1 MKDSDQKTLNALASD
16 LESGF
21 EILWYRIDSV
31 LGRGGFG
38 ITYLATD
45 TNLNQLV
52 AIKEYLPRDF
62 ATRSGDS
69 TVQPVSKKEEDM
81 FSWGLD
87 RFMSE
92 AQTLAKFR
100 HPNIVR
106 VQSVF
111 KHNNTGYM
119 VMEYEHGRPLNE
131 VYKEKVVLP
140 QKELEDIYYPIIDG
154 LAAVHKQGFI
164 HRDIKPAN
172 IYIRDDG
179 SPVLLDFGAARHALG
194 SQTHALTAM
203 LTVGYAPF
211 EQYNEG
217 SGKQGPWTD
226 IYSICACLYQGVK
239 GFKPVESSMRGMAL
253 LHDEVD
259 PCIPLSLTSIV
270 GYQHAFLRGIDQGL
284 MIQVH
289 DRPQS
294 LELLMGMLKGE
305 IELEDLPPRPEPVRP
320 INFDKTVIR
329 PLKKVFK
336 GGSKSSQKQEQ
347 QRSGE
352 ESIPPTLDTAYS
364 QQTTVVSVPDKPVS
378 DRPRVSG
385 VKKRGAILAA
395 VTGVIIIL
403 TVAVVFWPG
412 ASKKTTT
419 DTTGVNPAVTAT
431 SQDKRQQK
439 ISKLLAQAD
448 QFYLAGNYFNAQK
461 DHALDRYLQIRSM
474 DKQNKDANIRLKKI
488 AESLLGEADKLIKSN
503 NFEQAGIRLEAV
515 ALVDPAFPGLNS
527 LQKALLGAVQVAK
540 KNKQLETLL
549 DRAHQAMSTGHIY
562 APLEN
567 SALEIYR
574 SVLSFDPDNVTA
586 RRSLN
591 QISDTVLKDA
601 RKALGSEQYTLAN
614 KLVLILEQINP
625 GSPDLAEIKKGL
637 LKNSR
642 LNQLIADADRAYN
655 QQRYT
660 TPSDGSAVSL
670 YREILAQSP
679 DNEHAKLRLK
689 NIADRYARV
698 ARNAVQAKKT
708 KTAEYNL
715 NILQE
720 HFPSYAGIRDLEADL
735 RKLKSTPAKPLDL
748 PVGVNQQR
756 DDAVVVEDIVG
767 KFVQYFKNRNIRQLK
782 QVAKLT
788 RDQENLYTSLFN
800 LYQSLDLKLVAQS
813 FTINRTDGLAAARFQ
828 ISDLIDKNGRT
839 VTTSASWTKL
849 SLAIRK
855 EKGSWL
861 KVKIENY

>member
-1 MKDSDQKTLNALASD
+1 LIALAND
-16 LESGF
+16 LEAGF

-69 TVQPVSKKEEDM
+69 TVQPVSQKEEDM

-131 VYKEKVVLP
+131 VYKEKVVLS

-239 GFKPVESSMRGMAL
+239 GVKPVESSMRGMAL
-253 LHDEVD
+253 LHKEVD
-259 PCIPLSLTSIV
+259 PCIPLSQSNIE
-270 GYQHAFLRGIDQGL
+270 GYQSAFLRGIDQGL
-284 MIQVH
+284 MIQIH

-294 LELLMGMLKGE
+294 LESLMDMLKGN
-305 IELEDLPPRPEPVRP
+305 IELEDLPPRPEPAKP

-329 PLKKVFK
+329 PLNQLLK
-336 GGSKSSQKQEQ
+336 GENKESQIQEQ
-347 QRSGE
+347 QASGE
-352 ESIPPTLDTAYS
+352 DLIEPTFNTAYS
-364 QQTTVVSVPDKPVS
+364 QKTTVVSLPDNPLPDRPVPDSPQVS
-378 DRPRVSG
+378 W
-385 VKKRGAILAA
+385 VKKWGAIIAA
-395 VTGVIIIL
+395 VTVVMIL
-403 TVAVVFWPG
+403 TVAVVWWPG
-412 ASKKTTT
+412 DSTKPST
-419 DTTGVNPAVTAT
+419 DATGTNPSVAGTP
-431 SQDKRQQK
+431 QDKQQQK
-439 ISKLLAQAD
+439 ISQLLEQAN
-448 QFYLAGNYFNAQK
+448 QFYLAGNFFNLQK
-461 DHALDRYLQIRSM
+461 DHALNRYLQIRSM
-474 DKQNKDANIRLKKI
+474 DEQNKEANTRLKKI
-488 AESLLGEADKLIKSN
+488 AQILLKDADKLIKSN
-503 NFEQAGIRLEAV
+503 NFEQATIRLDAV

-527 LQKALLGAVQVAK
+527 LQKELSGSAQLAK

-549 DRAHQAMSTGHIY
+549 DRGNLAMSSGHLY
-562 APLEN
+562 APFEN

-574 SVLSFDPDNVTA
+574 SVLSLDADNVAA
-586 RRSLN
+586 RQGMN
-591 QISDTVLKDA
+591 EISDRVMKDA
-601 RKALGSEQYTLAN
+601 RKALGNEQLTLAN

-625 GSPDLAEIKKGL
+625 GSPELAEIKKGL
-637 LKNSR
+637 SKNNQ
-642 LNQLIADADRAYN
+642 LNQLIADADKAYN
-655 QQRYT
+655 EQRYT
-660 TPSDGSAVSL
+660 TPSKGSAVSL
-670 YREILAQSP
+670 YREILAQAP
-679 DNEHAKLRLK
+679 DNEHANLRLQ
-689 NIADRYARV
+689 NIADRYARI
-698 ARNAVQAKKT
+698 ARNAIQSKKT
-708 KTAEYNL
+708 RTAESNI
-715 NILQE
+715 NILQK
-720 HFPSYAGIRDLEADL
+720 HFPSYAGIRGLQTDLK
-735 RKLKSTPAKPLDL
+735 KLKSTPKKTLAL

-756 DDAVVVEDIVG
+756 DDAEVVEDIVG
-767 KFVQYFKNRNIRQLK
+767 KFVRSFKNRNIQQLK

-788 RDQENLYTSLFN
+788 REQESLYSSLFN
-800 LYQSLDLKLVAQS
+800 LYRSLDLKLVAQS
-813 FTINRTDGLAAARFQ
+813 FTINRRDGVAAARFK
-828 ISDLIDKNGRT
+828 ISDLVDNKGRA
-839 VTTSASWTKL
+839 VTTSANWTKL
-849 SLAIRK
+849 SLAVRK
-855 EKGSWL
+855 ENGSWV
-861 KVKIENY
+861 KVEIENY